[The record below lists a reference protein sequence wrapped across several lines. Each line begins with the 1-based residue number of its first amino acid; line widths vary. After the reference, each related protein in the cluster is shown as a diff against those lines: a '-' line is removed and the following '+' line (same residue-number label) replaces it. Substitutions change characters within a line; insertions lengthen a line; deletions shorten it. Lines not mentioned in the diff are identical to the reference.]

1 MKNEEKLARRVR
13 EELGR
18 ELAFLDG
25 RPSLQHR
32 ILREMK
38 GERVVKR
45 KMSFGVILA
54 LVIAL
59 LCAAASAWTLSRQY
73 FAEVAQLH
81 FDSGYYDDW
90 GWPEKQAM
98 VDILKSHE
106 LITAEEAAAMT
117 DEAAVDAYMIGRYGV
132 NGRSDTIGLWAI
144 LDKELGEISTW
155 TLEQKAWYSE
165 MLIDIGLLTSES
177 DDAIHALPDTEDVQP
192 EAAVAIAKQAVID
205 AYGLAQ
211 NELDEY
217 QVDISFETHASDWE
231 RRKLRYY
238 ISFWREDGGYYS
250 CGVTRDGRIVD
261 SSIDPDAMSP
271 VEERLWKT
279 TFANENDLEAIGLF
293 QEYAAE
299 HVDPDRFVFDMWPLE
314 DKKAVTDLLRPV
326 ILENMAENPD
336 YADLTRM
343 FWATHIYGLPDDRA
357 LPEGDAIALAAKSV
371 QAEYGL
377 TDAQLQKLDRIGLF
391 YEVTDPDAPL
401 WKINLRMS
409 SREDETTYGMDFDDR
424 YRVVIGAY
432 SGEVL
437 AVHLITGYENTP
449 EGIALEN

>member
-1 MKNEEKLARRVR
+1 MSNDERLAGRVR
-13 EELGR
+13 EGLDR
-18 ELAFLDG
+18 ELAFLEN
-25 RPSLQHR
+25 RPSLQGR

-38 GERVVKR
+38 GETVVKR
-45 KMSFGVILA
+45 KWSWGLVLA
-54 LVIAL
+54 LAAVL
-59 LCAAASAWTLSRQY
+59 LCAAASAWTLSQRY
-73 FAEVAQLH
+73 FEEVAQLH
-81 FDSGYYDDW
+81 FESGYYDDW
-90 GWPEKQAM
+90 GWKEKQAM
-98 VDILKSHE
+98 VDILESHE
-106 LITAEEAAAMT
+106 LITSEEAAVMT

-165 MLIDIGLLTSES
+165 MLIDIGLLTADS
-177 DDAIHALPDTEDVQP
+177 DDAIHAMPDTEDVQP
-192 EAAVAIAKQAVID
+192 EAAIAIAKQAVAE
-205 AYGLAQ
+205 AYGMLDS
-211 NELDEY
+211 ELDGYE
-217 QVDISFETHASDWE
+217 VDLSFETHASDWE

-271 VEERLWKT
+271 AEERLWKT

-293 QEYAAE
+293 QEYAAAN
-299 HVDPDRFVFDMWPLE
+299 VDPDRFVFDMWPLE

-326 ILENMAENPD
+326 ILENMAANPD

-343 FWATHIYGLPDDRA
+343 FWATHVYGLPDDRA
-357 LPEGDAIALAAKSV
+357 LPEEAAIALAAKYV

-377 TDAQLQKLDRIGLF
+377 TDAQLHQLDRIGLF

-409 SREDETTYGMDFDDR
+409 SREDERTLGMDFDHR
-424 YRVVIGAY
+424 YRVVISAY